1 MRYGTSI
8 IIDSDAHCENDVG
21 NHEMAH
27 RLLADLHFPEEL
39 VVNTSLSKAAAFIPS
54 LGPAFKGRTGAFFI
68 THYLILREETTEH
81 DQLFKSGILSGSC
94 RRAEFY
100 AGRQTALYFPAVL
113 KQSHFQYGKEFD
125 VVLLTA
131 PPADFDL
138 CGAGPKGSGQRTF
151 GFK

>member
-54 LGPAFKGRTGAFFI
+54 LDRLLKEQPELFYNALSHPQGGNNRT
-68 THYLILREETTEH
+68 
-81 DQLFKSGILSGSC
+81 
-94 RRAEFY
+94 
-100 AGRQTALYFPAVL
+100 
-113 KQSHFQYGKEFD
+113 
-125 VVLLTA
+125 
-131 PPADFDL
+131 
-138 CGAGPKGSGQRTF
+138 
-151 GFK
+151 